1 MLSKALLFLIIITLT
16 IAVVAVARMKPAVK
30 TNLIH
35 LNSIEDVAGL
45 YPTSVTEMNQ
55 RVNAYLKDVQKHI
68 DALKRVPDAQRTF
81 ANTAQALDDAMN
93 KSDLQIFASALA
105 GIKYLH
111 PDATLR
117 DGAEKAISEISAFFV
132 EVTSDKELYKV
143 FKAYVDG
150 NAQHEQLTAEQR
162 YYLEESMKDFKRMG
176 LELSDN
182 ELEKVKKLKKELTD
196 LSLAFSKNNDTD
208 KTTIEATKEQLAGLE
223 EDFIA
228 TLKRADN
235 GNYILGV
242 DYPTVAVVMEKA
254 KDADTRKRLSIAF
267 NNRAFP
273 LNEEVLKQIIAKRD
287 ELAKAL
293 GFASYAHLDLDDQ
306 MVGSPERATAFID
319 HLIQRADAKETQE
332 YEKYKAELPESV
344 VLDED
349 GKFYPW
355 DLSYTVQ
362 AYKQKH
368 FDIDE
373 QKIAEYFPVAKTIE
387 GLFAIYE
394 QLLSL
399 RFNEVPAPKLW
410 HDELRM
416 LEVYDAP
423 TNQLL
428 GYIIL
433 DLYPREN
440 KYSHAAH
447 LTTIPSVIAADGT
460 PNYALSIIMA
470 NFPKAQGEKPPLF
483 KRSDVQTFF
492 HEFGHALHALLGRT
506 HLASFSGTHVK
517 RDFVELPSQM
527 LEEWLY
533 DKNILKQV
541 SSHYKTGEPLSDE
554 TIDNI
559 LALKNLN
566 SGAFV
571 QRQGMLAKLALGYFA
586 PGADKQVNDIYRD
599 LRTNIMRHVTY
610 IPEDHMFASFGHLTG
625 YGAKYYGYLWSKVFA
640 LDLFAQFKK
649 EGLLNP
655 EIGKRYVQ
663 HVIGRGGSVDPN
675 QLLRDFLGREP
686 NDKAFF
692 EDMGL

>member
-1 MLSKALLFLIIITLT
+1 MIVV
-16 IAVVAVARMKPAVK
+16 IAVSRKRPAFR
-30 TNLIH
+30 TDLIH
-35 LNSIEDVAGL
+35 LKSLEDVVGL
-45 YPTSVTEMNQ
+45 YPSSVEEINQ
-55 RVNAYLKDVQKHI
+55 RVKAYLDDVQKHI
-68 DALKRVPDAQRTF
+68 KVIKNIPDQDRTF
-81 ANTAQALDDAMN
+81 ANTAQALDEAIN
-93 KSDLQIFASALA
+93 KSDLSIFSASLA
-105 GIKYLH
+105 AIKYLH
-111 PDATLR
+111 PDAILR

-132 EVTSDKELYKV
+132 GLTSDKELYKS
-143 FKAYVDG
+143 FKAYAQG
-150 NAQHEQLTAEQR
+150 NALKENLTPEQR

-176 LELSDN
+176 LELPDS
-182 ELEKVKKLKKELTD
+182 ELDKVKKIKNELTD
-196 LSLAFSKNNDTD
+196 LSLAFSRNNDTD
-208 KTTIEATKEQLAGLE
+208 KSTIEVTEEQLVGIDK
-223 EDFIA
+223 DFIA
-228 TLKRADN
+228 TLKRTDN

-242 DYPTVAVVMEKA
+242 DYPTVSVVMEKA

-267 NNRAFP
+267 NNRAYP
-273 LNEEVLKQIIAKRD
+273 ANEEVLQQIIAKRD
-287 ELAKAL
+287 ELAMLL

-319 HLIQRADAKETQE
+319 NLIQRADAKETQE
-332 YEKYKAELPESV
+332 YERYKAELPESV
-344 VLDED
+344 VLDEN

-355 DLSYTVQ
+355 DLGYIVQ

-368 FDIDE
+368 YDVDE
-373 QKIAEYFPVAKTIE
+373 QQIAEYFPVGKTIE
-387 GLFAIYE
+387 GLFDIYE
-394 QLLSL
+394 KLLSL
-399 RFNEVPAPKLW
+399 RFNEIPAPKLW
-410 HDELRM
+410 HDGLRM

-423 TNQLL
+423 TNRLL

-433 DLYPREN
+433 DLHPRDD

-470 NFPKAQGEKPPLF
+470 NFPKAQGEKPALF

-533 DKNILKQV
+533 DKDILKQL

-554 TIDNI
+554 TIQNI
-559 LALKNLN
+559 IALKNLN

-571 QRQGMLAKLALGYFA
+571 QRQGMLSKLALSYFA
-586 PGADKQVNDIYRD
+586 PGADKQVNELYRS
-599 LRTNIMRHVTY
+599 LRENIMRHVAY
-610 IPEDHMFASFGHLTG
+610 SPEDHMFASFGHLTG

-640 LDLFAQFKK
+640 LDLFAEFKK
-649 EGLLNP
+649 YGLLNP
-655 EIGKRYVQ
+655 EIGRKYVQ
-663 HVIGRGGSVDPN
+663 TVIGRGGSADPN
-675 QLLRDFLGREP
+675 ELLRDFLGREP

>member
-1 MLSKALLFLIIITLT
+1 MLSKALLFLIIIVLTL
-16 IAVVAVARMKPAVK
+16 AVVAVARMKPAVK
-30 TNLIH
+30 TDLIH
-35 LNSIEDVAGL
+35 LKSAHDVVGL
-45 YPTSVTEMNQ
+45 YPTSVTEINQ
-55 RVNAYLKDVQKHI
+55 RVSAYLKDVKKQIEK
-68 DALKRVPDAQRTF
+68 LKNIPDEQRTF
-81 ANTAQALDDAMN
+81 ANTPQGLDDASN

-111 PDATLR
+111 PDASLR
-117 DGAEKAISEISAFFV
+117 DAAEKAISEISAFFV
-132 EVTSDKELYKV
+132 GLYSDKEVYKAL
-143 FKAYVDG
+143 KAYAEG
-150 NAQHEQLTAEQR
+150 NALKENLSPEQR
-162 YYLEESMKDFKRMG
+162 YYMQELMKDFKRMG
-176 LELSDN
+176 LELPDA
-182 ELEKVKKLKKELTD
+182 ELEKVKKLKNELTD

-208 KTTIEATKEQLAGLE
+208 KSTIEATKEQLAGLE

-254 KDADTRKRLSIAF
+254 KDVDTRKRLSIAF
-267 NNRAFP
+267 NNRAYP
-273 LNEEVLKQIIAKRD
+273 ANEEVLKQIIAKRD

-306 MVGSPERATAFID
+306 MVGTPEKALAFIE

-332 YEKYKAELPESV
+332 YERYKAELPESV
-344 VLDED
+344 VLDEN

-355 DLSYTVQ
+355 DFSYVTQ

-368 FDIDE
+368 YDIDE

-399 RFNEVPAPKLW
+399 RFNEIPAPKLW
-410 HDELRM
+410 HDDLRM

-423 TNQLL
+423 TNRLL

-460 PNYALSIIMA
+460 PNYAMSIIMA

-506 HLASFSGTHVK
+506 QLASVSGTHVK

-559 LALKNLN
+559 IALKNLN

-571 QRQGMLAKLALGYFA
+571 QRQGMLSKLALSYFA
-586 PGADKQVNDIYRD
+586 PGADKQVNELYRL
-599 LRTNIMRHVTY
+599 LRENIMRHVAY
-610 IPEDHMFASFGHLTG
+610 NPEDHMFASFGHLTG

-663 HVIGRGGSVDPN
+663 HVIGRGGSADPN